1 MKDLKQ
7 LKEQWAQ
14 QNFEKQ
20 YSKEELNGFLK
31 KKSTYSIKW
40 IFYLSIAEFLVYM
53 GLPLFSPNYIE
64 SFAYYKSLQLFGFSI
79 FITITGYILLLYF
92 MWRFF
97 NNYRKITVTSSVKEH
112 LSTILSTRRAVN
124 QYFYANVGLLL
135 IFTLVVFV
143 RAFQMDSSLIGLEQ
157 EDISFLIICFVIGIV
172 VALVLGLYGLLYYF
186 VYGRFLKPLKRNEK
200 ELRQLNQE

>member
-7 LKEQWAQ
+7 LKEKWAQ

-20 YSKEELNGFLK
+20 YSKEELNGFLR

-97 NNYRKITVTSSVKEH
+97 KNYRKITVTSSVKEH

-200 ELRQLNQE
+200 ELRQLNQ

>member
-7 LKEQWAQ
+7 LKEKWAQ

-20 YSKEELNGFLK
+20 YSKEELNGFLR

-97 NNYRKITVTSSVKEH
+97 KNYRKITVTSSVKEH

-135 IFTLVVFV
+135 IFTFVVFV

-200 ELRQLNQE
+200 ELRQLNQ

>member
-7 LKEQWAQ
+7 LKEKWAQ

-20 YSKEELNGFLK
+20 YSKEELNGFLR

-97 NNYRKITVTSSVKEH
+97 KNYRKITVTSSVKEH

-157 EDISFLIICFVIGIV
+157 EDISFLVICFVIGIV

-200 ELRQLNQE
+200 ELRQLNK

>member
-7 LKEQWAQ
+7 LKEKWAQ

-20 YSKEELNGFLK
+20 YSKEELNGFLR

-97 NNYRKITVTSSVKEH
+97 KNYRKITVTSSVKEH

-143 RAFQMDSSLIGLEQ
+143 RAFQMDSSLIDLEQ
-157 EDISFLIICFVIGIV
+157 EDISFLVICFVIGIV

-200 ELRQLNQE
+200 ELRQLNQ

>member
-7 LKEQWAQ
+7 LKEKWAQ

-20 YSKEELNGFLK
+20 YSKEELNGFLR

-97 NNYRKITVTSSVKEH
+97 KNYRKITVTSSVKEH

-135 IFTLVVFV
+135 IFTFVVFV
-143 RAFQMDSSLIGLEQ
+143 RAFQMESSLIGLEQ

-200 ELRQLNQE
+200 ELRQLNQ

>member
-97 NNYRKITVTSSVKEH
+97 KNYRKITVTSSVKEH

-143 RAFQMDSSLIGLEQ
+143 RAFQMDSSLIGQEQ

>member
-7 LKEQWAQ
+7 LKEKWAQ

-20 YSKEELNGFLK
+20 YSKEELNGFLR

-97 NNYRKITVTSSVKEH
+97 KNYRKISVTSSVKEH

-200 ELRQLNQE
+200 ELRQLNQ

>member
-20 YSKEELNGFLK
+20 YSKEELNGFLR

-97 NNYRKITVTSSVKEH
+97 KNYRKISVTSSVKEH

-200 ELRQLNQE
+200 ELRQLNQ

>member
-20 YSKEELNGFLK
+20 YSKEELNGFLR

-97 NNYRKITVTSSVKEH
+97 KNYRKITVTSSVKEH
-112 LSTILSTRRAVN
+112 LSAILSTRRAVN
-124 QYFYANVGLLL
+124 QYFYANVGLLF

-200 ELRQLNQE
+200 ELRQLNQ

>member
-97 NNYRKITVTSSVKEH
+97 KNYRKITVTSSVKEH

>member
-20 YSKEELNGFLK
+20 YSKKELNGFLR

-97 NNYRKITVTSSVKEH
+97 KNYRKISVTSSVKEH

-200 ELRQLNQE
+200 ELRQLNQ

>member
-14 QNFEKQ
+14 QHFDKQ
-20 YSKEELNGFLK
+20 YSKEELNGFLQ

-40 IFYLSIAEFLVYM
+40 IFYLSIAEFLIYM
-53 GLPLFSPNYIE
+53 ALPLFSPNYYE
-64 SFAYYKSLQLFGFSI
+64 SFAYYKSLDLFGFNI
-79 FITITGYILLLYF
+79 FMRVMGYALLLYF

-97 NNYRKITVTSSVKEH
+97 QNYRKITVTASVKEH
-112 LSTILSTRRAVN
+112 LSTILSTRKAVS

-135 IFTLVVFV
+135 IFTLVVFI
-143 RAFQMDSSLIGLEQ
+143 RSFQMDANLIGLEQ
-157 EDISFLIICFVIGIV
+157 ENISFLMISFIIGLV
-172 VALVLGLYGLLYYF
+172 VAIVLGIYGVLYYF

-200 ELRQLNQE
+200 ELKQLNP

>member
-20 YSKEELNGFLK
+20 YSKEELNGFLR

-97 NNYRKITVTSSVKEH
+97 KNYRKISVTSSVKEH

-143 RAFQMDSSLIGLEQ
+143 RAFQMDSSLIVLEQ

-200 ELRQLNQE
+200 ELRQLNQ

>member
-79 FITITGYILLLYF
+79 FITITGYVLLLYF

-97 NNYRKITVTSSVKEH
+97 KNYRKITVTSSVKEH

-143 RAFQMDSSLIGLEQ
+143 RAFQMDISLIGLEQ
-157 EDISFLIICFVIGIV
+157 EDISYLIICFVIG
-172 VALVLGLYGLLYYF
+172 
-186 VYGRFLKPLKRNEK
+186 
-200 ELRQLNQE
+200 

>member
-7 LKEQWAQ
+7 LKEKWAQ

-20 YSKEELNGFLK
+20 YSKEELNGFLR

-97 NNYRKITVTSSVKEH
+97 KNYRKITVTSSVKEH

-157 EDISFLIICFVIGIV
+157 EDISFLVICFVIVRLEEDKSTDAVAFTGIV
-172 VALVLGLYGLLYYF
+172 AY
-186 VYGRFLKPLKRNEK
+186 KPSVPSSLIFGTIMENV
-200 ELRQLNQE
+200 

>member
-7 LKEQWAQ
+7 LKEKWAQ
-14 QNFEKQ
+14 QNFVKQ
-20 YSKEELNGFLK
+20 YSKEELNGFLR

-97 NNYRKITVTSSVKEH
+97 KNYRKITVTSSVKEH

-186 VYGRFLKPLKRNEK
+186 VYGRFLRPLKRNEK
-200 ELRQLNQE
+200 ELRQLNQ

>member
-1 MKDLKQ
+1 
-7 LKEQWAQ
+7 
-14 QNFEKQ
+14 
-20 YSKEELNGFLK
+20 
-31 KKSTYSIKW
+31 
-40 IFYLSIAEFLVYM
+40 M

-97 NNYRKITVTSSVKEH
+97 KNYRKITVTSSVKEH

-200 ELRQLNQE
+200 ELRQLNQ

>member
-7 LKEQWAQ
+7 LKEKWAQ
-14 QNFEKQ
+14 QNFVKQ
-20 YSKEELNGFLK
+20 YSKEELNGFLR

-97 NNYRKITVTSSVKEH
+97 KNYRKITVTSSVKEH

-200 ELRQLNQE
+200 ELRQLNQ

>member
-7 LKEQWAQ
+7 LKEKWAQ

-20 YSKEELNGFLK
+20 YSKEELNGFLR

-97 NNYRKITVTSSVKEH
+97 KNYRKITVTSSVKEH

-157 EDISFLIICFVIGIV
+157 EDISFLVICFVIGIV

-200 ELRQLNQE
+200 ELGQLNQ

>member
-7 LKEQWAQ
+7 LKEKWAQ

-20 YSKEELNGFLK
+20 YSKEELNGFLR
-31 KKSTYSIKW
+31 KKSAYSIKW

-97 NNYRKITVTSSVKEH
+97 KNYRKITVTSSVKEH

-200 ELRQLNQE
+200 ELRQLNQ

>member
-20 YSKEELNGFLK
+20 YSKEELNGFLR

-92 MWRFF
+92 IWRFF
-97 NNYRKITVTSSVKEH
+97 KNYRKISVTSSVKEH

-200 ELRQLNQE
+200 ELRQLNQ

>member
-7 LKEQWAQ
+7 LKEKWAQ

-20 YSKEELNGFLK
+20 YSKEELNGFLR

-97 NNYRKITVTSSVKEH
+97 KNYRKITVTSSVKEH

-186 VYGRFLKPLKRNEK
+186 VYGRFLRPLKRNEK
-200 ELRQLNQE
+200 ELRQLNQ

>member
-143 RAFQMDSSLIGLEQ
+143 RAFQMDSSLIGQEQ

>member
-20 YSKEELNGFLK
+20 YSKEELNGFLR

-97 NNYRKITVTSSVKEH
+97 KNYRKITVTSSVKEH

-200 ELRQLNQE
+200 ELRQLNQ

>member
-7 LKEQWAQ
+7 LKEKWAQ

-20 YSKEELNGFLK
+20 YSKEELNSFLR

-97 NNYRKITVTSSVKEH
+97 KNYRKITVTSSVKEH

-157 EDISFLIICFVIGIV
+157 EDISFLVICFVIGIV

-200 ELRQLNQE
+200 ELRQLNQ

>member
-7 LKEQWAQ
+7 LKEKWAQ

-20 YSKEELNGFLK
+20 YSKEELNGFLR

-97 NNYRKITVTSSVKEH
+97 KNYRKITVTSSVKEH

-157 EDISFLIICFVIGIV
+157 EDISFPVICFVIGIV

-200 ELRQLNQE
+200 ELRQLNQ

>member
-20 YSKEELNGFLK
+20 YSKEELNGFLR

-97 NNYRKITVTSSVKEH
+97 KNYRKISVTSSVKEH

-157 EDISFLIICFVIGIV
+157 EDIYFLIICFVIGII

-200 ELRQLNQE
+200 ELRQLNQ

>member
-7 LKEQWAQ
+7 LKEKWAQ

-20 YSKEELNGFLK
+20 YSKEELNGFLR

-97 NNYRKITVTSSVKEH
+97 KNYRKITVTSSVKEH

-135 IFTLVVFV
+135 IFTLVVFE

-157 EDISFLIICFVIGIV
+157 EDISFLVICFVIGIV

-200 ELRQLNQE
+200 ELRQLNQ

>member
-14 QNFEKQ
+14 QHFNKQ
-20 YSKEELNGFLK
+20 YSKEELNAFLR

-40 IFYLSIAEFLVYM
+40 IFYLSIAEFLIYM
-53 GLPLFSPNYIE
+53 ALPLFSPNYFE
-64 SFAYYKSLQLFGFSI
+64 SFAYYKSLELFDFSI
-79 FITITGYILLLYF
+79 LITISGYFLLIYY

-97 NNYRKITVTSSVKEH
+97 QNYRKITIAASVKEH
-112 LSTILSTRRAVN
+112 LRTILSTRRAVN

-135 IFTLVVFV
+135 IFTLVVFI
-143 RAFQMDSSLIGLEQ
+143 RAFQMDTGLIGMEKENTSLLM
-157 EDISFLIICFVIGIV
+157 ISFIIGLVVTFILGI
-172 VALVLGLYGLLYYF
+172 YGVLYYF

-200 ELRQLNQE
+200 ELKQINF

>member
-7 LKEQWAQ
+7 LKEKWAQ

-20 YSKEELNGFLK
+20 YSKEELNGFLR

-97 NNYRKITVTSSVKEH
+97 KNYRKITVTSSVKEH

-157 EDISFLIICFVIGIV
+157 EDISFLVICFVIGIV

-200 ELRQLNQE
+200 ELRQLNQ

>member
-124 QYFYANVGLLL
+124 QYFYANIGLLL

>member
-7 LKEQWAQ
+7 LKEKWAQ

-20 YSKEELNGFLK
+20 YSKEELNGFLR

-79 FITITGYILLLYF
+79 IITITGYILLLYF

-97 NNYRKITVTSSVKEH
+97 KNYRKITVTSSVKEH

-200 ELRQLNQE
+200 ELRQLNQ

>member
-7 LKEQWAQ
+7 LKEKWAQ

-20 YSKEELNGFLK
+20 YSKEELNGFLR

-79 FITITGYILLLYF
+79 FITITGYIFLLYF

-97 NNYRKITVTSSVKEH
+97 KNYRKITVTSSVKEH

-157 EDISFLIICFVIGIV
+157 EDISFLVICFVIGIV

-200 ELRQLNQE
+200 ELRQLNQ

>member
-97 NNYRKITVTSSVKEH
+97 KNYRKITVTSSVKEH

-124 QYFYANVGLLL
+124 QYFYANIGLLL

-157 EDISFLIICFVIGIV
+157 EDISFLIICFVIVIV